1 MHRRSVGNRTTAHDV
16 GWIAAYVV
24 FVSGNPDEASS
35 RIHGVSLAS
44 DEALLAGISLGDED
58 SARTFVRRYQ
68 HRVLGVAVLV
78 LGDRHAAEDV
88 AQDTFMRV
96 WRHAGGFDAR
106 RGAVAPWVLTI
117 ARNAAID
124 AARLRRSVAV
134 DPAALESL
142 LGASTRRS
150 PSEDVEH
157 AMAVDRVT
165 RALGGVPVE
174 QRRSVVLAALY
185 GRTAAEVAEIEA
197 IPLGTAKTRIRTGL
211 RRIRELLSDELADDE
226 VLQ

>member
-1 MHRRSVGNRTTAHDV
+1 MTSGGLRRTF
-16 GWIAAYVV
+16 V
-24 FVSGNPDEASS
+24 FVSGNPDEASG
-35 RIHGVSLAS
+35 RIHRVSLAS

-58 SARTFVRRYQ
+58 SARAFVRRYQ
-68 HRVLGVAVLV
+68 RRVFGVAILV

-88 AQDTFMRV
+88 AQETFMRV

-106 RGAVAPWVLTI
+106 RGAVAPWVLSI

-134 DPAALESL
+134 DPASLEAL
-142 LGASTRRS
+142 LGGTTQHS
-150 PSEDVEH
+150 PSEEAEH
-157 AMAVDRVT
+157 AMTVDRVT
-165 RALGGVPVE
+165 RALGGVSVE

-197 IPLGTAKTRIRTGL
+197 IPLGTAKTRIRSGL
-211 RRIRELLSDELADDE
+211 RRIRELLSEELVDDE